1 MASVRSS
8 SRWARC
14 VSANASAVVLPRPGS
29 RRPWLVLEA
38 VLLLA
43 ILGASLPA
51 RLHDLEGPRG
61 GFPDLYDEGIE
72 AQQLL
77 LVSNGFR
84 PSRDIY
90 DPDGTLKLVVLYPFY
105 ALFGQTLGAARLG
118 VGLLS
123 LLGLLGIWWTA
134 RQAAGALGGLAAVVL
149 LAASPAYLE
158 ASRLLLAE
166 VPSLTPCLWAI
177 GCGIRWLRGGGPG
190 WLYGAAVLATVGVLV
205 KLSALPV
212 AVPLGLLVLLRPGVR
227 PRQVAI
233 ALGLA
238 LGITAGSVLIMGPA
252 EVYEQVVQYRLG
264 ARQGGWEL
272 RHNFKKV
279 LAEPFAQQPGLFI
292 LAAAGGLLLIN
303 TNWRSGLALTSWLV
317 ATTAVLLV
325 HTPLHPKHL
334 ANLYPPLAL
343 VGGAGFGRAVWLA
356 WKEGPSGRPVRLTT
370 LMLAGLLLAFPLGA
384 VPVASGNVSHAEDAE
399 DPDLN
404 VFDHEASET
413 VALLTGPRDFVLTD
427 HPYIA
432 VLARRMTPPKLDGV
446 SLGLIRA
453 GRLTD
458 RDIIGMAQQYDT
470 RLVLTWSDRLRRL
483 AAIPPWLDRNY
494 VLVQAFGNRNV
505 KTPRGAKD
513 RSVYLR
519 RDPSAG
525 SGQAPSAGSGQAHA
539 GGTTGRQDD
548 WSWQGLAASREVLE
562 RSLELRETA
571 DFEGQLRLLG
581 VSLSSSAVAAGEQI
595 TFTFG
600 WLGLAPMSTDYHLT
614 VQLIGSEG
622 DSRHAQEHDLEGSV
636 RGTSTW
642 EPGRW
647 LFRTFAVRP
656 ERDTPPGEYRL
667 QVTVTDP
674 KSGLAL
680 RPTPVPNANQLREE
694 QPGRLTVAR
703 LRVS

>member
-61 GFPDLYDEGIE
+61 AFPDLYDEGIE

-134 RQAAGALGGLAAVVL
+134 RQVAGALGGLAAVVL

-177 GCGIRWLRGGGPG
+177 GCGIRWQRGGDSG

-205 KLSALPV
+205 KLSSIPV
-212 AVPLGLLVLLRPGVR
+212 AVPLGLLLLLRRGVR

-233 ALGLA
+233 AVGLA

-252 EVYEQVVQYRLG
+252 EVYEQVIQYRLG
-264 ARQGGWEL
+264 ARQGGWDP

-279 LAEPFAQQPGLFI
+279 LAEPFEQQSGLFI

-356 WKEGPSGRPVRLTT
+356 WKEGPSGRPVRLMT
-370 LMLAGLLLAFPLGA
+370 LTLAGLLLAFPLDA
-384 VPVASGNVSHAEDAE
+384 VPVASGNVSQAEDAE

-483 AAIPPWLDRNY
+483 AGIPPWLDRNY

-525 SGQAPSAGSGQAHA
+525 SGQAPSADSGP
-539 GGTTGRQDD
+539 
-548 WSWQGLAASREVLE
+548 GLAASREVLE

-581 VSLSSSAVAAGEQI
+581 VGLSSSAVAAGEQI
-595 TFTFG
+595 TFTLG